1 MWARSSTQISTG
13 MEKEME
19 TKLLTPPENS
29 RKPQLFQMCSWK
41 KLLYFKTPTLLLL
54 PCVPSSQQKPD
65 PNMDPNIYSM
75 LKSCSKSL
83 FSTVLPPW
91 HSLCFQPHSAA
102 FVEAKL
108 FTKIHFIF
116 KTNWRFWKT
125 PFLSSAVFPRL
136 RAQLGRGYWNHRLC
150 LKRCFGVKI

>member
-13 MEKEME
+13 PEKEME
-19 TKLLTPPENS
+19 TKPLTPRIPSSPSCSNCAVGKNS
-29 RKPQLFQMCSWK
+29 YK
-41 KLLYFKTPTLLLL
+41 PTLLLL

-83 FSTVLPPW
+83 FSTVFPPW
-91 HSLCFQPHSAA
+91 HSLCFQPHSAP

-136 RAQLGRGYWNHRLC
+136 WAQLGRGYWNHRLC
-150 LKRCFGVKI
+150 LKCCLGVKI